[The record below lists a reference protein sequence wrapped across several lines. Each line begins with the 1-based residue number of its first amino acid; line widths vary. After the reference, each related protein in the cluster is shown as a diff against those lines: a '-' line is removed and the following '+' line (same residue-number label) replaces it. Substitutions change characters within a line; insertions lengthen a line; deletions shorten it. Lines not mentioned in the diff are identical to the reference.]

1 MATAANALTLIRL
14 LAVPAIV
21 VLVLRAD
28 GGSSMAATIIFAAAA
43 LTDFLDGR
51 LARATGTVTE
61 FGRVF
66 DPFVDRVFICGTVLA
81 LTLAGRLPWQGVAL
95 LVGRDIFMILG
106 YKVLGTQE
114 IKLRVTFLGKTY
126 TAVLM
131 AAVLMCLA
139 DLGPW
144 LILFWIG
151 VAGSLVTGA
160 MYAVKGLAKLTE
172 VRSQS

>member
-21 VLVLRAD
+21 LLVLRAD
-28 GGSSMAATIIFAAAA
+28 DGSSIAATIIFAGAA

-51 LARATGTVTE
+51 MARATGTVTE

-66 DPFVDRVFICGTVLA
+66 DPFVDRVFISGTVAALMLA
-81 LTLAGRLPWQGVAL
+81 DRLPWQGVVL
-95 LVGRDIFMILG
+95 LIGRDIFMILG
-106 YKVLGTQE
+106 YKVLGTQD

-131 AAVLMCLA
+131 AAILMCLA
-139 DLGPW
+139 DIGPW
-144 LILFWIG
+144 LILFWAG

-160 MYAVKGLAKLTE
+160 IYTVKGLAKLTE
-172 VRSQS
+172 VRSPS